1 MIFLCGIVGYTGGKQ
16 ALPILIKGLSA
27 LEYRGYDSAGVS
39 VYEDKIV
46 TVKAAGKLKNLE
58 TRLKAGEKLR
68 GSIGIGHTRWATHG
82 EPSESNAHPHLS
94 NNLSLVHNGIIENHV
109 ELEETLRKKGY
120 SFRSATDT
128 EAAAHLLDLFFSE
141 THNPREAI
149 FRAVR
154 HLKGSFAFCVMFKQD
169 RETVYAVRKGSPLIC
184 AQTAEGGYVAS
195 DITAIL
201 PFVKNYYALP
211 EGVVAE
217 IKPQSLRFFSS
228 VDNEISCEKKRIEW
242 NAQAAQ
248 KCGYNHYMLKEINE
262 QPDAIKNTVMPR
274 LRDGIPVFDC
284 DMIDRVGTEITD
296 IKIVACGT
304 AMHAGLVG
312 KNLIERFARVPV
324 SVEIASE
331 FRYSNPIIDKNT
343 LMIFISQSGET
354 ADTIAAL
361 NLSREMGAKTL
372 AIVNVVGSS
381 VARLAD
387 YVIYTWAG
395 PEIAVASTKAFTV
408 QCAVMYQIAFKLA
421 LARRQITAGRCNELC
436 GLLAEELPGV
446 VASVL
451 SMSGKIK
458 RIAEKLS
465 HYEDMFFIGRGIDN
479 EICKEASLK
488 LKEVSYIHSEAYPA
502 GELKHGTISLVA
514 AEVPIVA
521 LFTESDLLE
530 KTMNNVREAKSRGA
544 TVFSVCTKECEDT
557 VRNVSDYV
565 LPLPAVAVPFA
576 PIVAGVAFQLLA
588 YYTAVARGCDV
599 DMPRNL
605 AKSVTVE

>member
-1 MIFLCGIVGYTGGKQ
+1 MCGIVGYTGGKQ

-46 TVKAAGKLKNLE
+46 TIKAEGKLKNLE
-58 TRLKAGEKLR
+58 TKLKAGEKLR
-68 GSIGIGHTRWATHG
+68 GTIGIGHTRWATHG
-82 EPSESNAHPHLS
+82 EPSETNAHPHLS
-94 NNLSLVHNGIIENHV
+94 KNLSLVHNGIVENHV
-109 ELEETLRKKGY
+109 ELEEMLRKKGY

-128 EAAAHLLDLFFSE
+128 EAAAHLIDLYFCE
-141 THNPREAI
+141 THNPREAL
-149 FRAVR
+149 FKAVR
-154 HLKGSFAFCVMFKQD
+154 HLKGSFSFCVMFKCD

-184 AQTAEGGYVAS
+184 AQSAEGGYVAS
-195 DITAIL
+195 DITAVL
-201 PFVKNYYALP
+201 PYVKNYYALP

-217 IKPQSLRFFSS
+217 IKPQSIKFFSS
-228 VDNEISCEKKRIEW
+228 PNNEISCEKKKIEW
-242 NAQAAQ
+242 DAQSAQ

-262 QPDAIKNTVMPR
+262 QPEAIKNTVMPR

-284 DMIDRVGTEITD
+284 DMLDRVGTEITD

-304 AMHAGLVG
+304 AMHAGLLG
-312 KNLIERFARVPV
+312 KTLIERFARVPV

-331 FRYSNPIIDKNT
+331 FRYSNPIINKNT

-408 QCAVMYQIAFKLA
+408 QCAIMYQIAFKLA
-421 LARRQITAGRCNELC
+421 LARRQISEGRCRELC
-436 GLLAEELPGV
+436 KSLSEEVPGV
-446 VASVL
+446 VSAVL
-451 SMSGKIK
+451 SMSGRIK
-458 RIAEKLS
+458 RVAEKLS
-465 HYEDMFFIGRGIDN
+465 LYENMFFIGRGVDN

-488 LKEVSYIHSEAYPA
+488 LKEVSYIHSESYPA
-502 GELKHGTISLVA
+502 GELKHGTISLVDDN
-514 AEVPIVA
+514 VPIVA

-544 TVFSVCTKECEDT
+544 TVFSVCTKECEASAE
-557 VRNVSDYV
+557 NVSDY
-565 LPLPAVAVPFA
+565 LITLPAVSVPFA
-576 PIVAGVAFQLLA
+576 PLLAGVAFQLLA

>member
-1 MIFLCGIVGYTGGKQ
+1 MCGIVGYTGGKQ

-46 TVKAAGKLKNLE
+46 TIKAEGKLKNLE
-58 TRLKAGEKLR
+58 TKLKAGEKLR
-68 GSIGIGHTRWATHG
+68 GTIGIGHTRWATHG
-82 EPSESNAHPHLS
+82 EPSETNAHPHLS
-94 NNLSLVHNGIIENHV
+94 KNLSLVHNGIVENHV
-109 ELEETLRKKGY
+109 ELEEMLRKKGY

-128 EAAAHLLDLFFSE
+128 EAAAHLIDLYFCE
-141 THNPREAI
+141 THNPREAL
-149 FRAVR
+149 FKAVR
-154 HLKGSFAFCVMFKQD
+154 HLKGSFSFCVMFKCD

-184 AQTAEGGYVAS
+184 AQSAEGGYVAS
-195 DITAIL
+195 DITAVL
-201 PFVKNYYALP
+201 PYVKNYYALP

-217 IKPQSLRFFSS
+217 IKPQSIKFFSS
-228 VDNEISCEKKRIEW
+228 PNNEISCEKKKIEW
-242 NAQAAQ
+242 DAQSAQ

-262 QPDAIKNTVMPR
+262 QPEAIKNTVMPR

-284 DMIDRVGTEITD
+284 DMLDRVGTEITD

-304 AMHAGLVG
+304 AMHAGLLG
-312 KNLIERFARVPV
+312 KTLIERFARVPV

-331 FRYSNPIIDKNT
+331 FRYSNPIINKNT

-421 LARRQITAGRCNELC
+421 LARRQISEGRCRELC
-436 GLLAEELPGV
+436 KSLSEEVPGV
-446 VASVL
+446 VSAVL
-451 SMSGKIK
+451 SMSGRIK
-458 RIAEKLS
+458 RVAEKLS
-465 HYEDMFFIGRGIDN
+465 LYENMFFIGRGVDN

-488 LKEVSYIHSEAYPA
+488 LKEVSYIHSESYPA
-502 GELKHGTISLVA
+502 GELKHGTISLVDDN
-514 AEVPIVA
+514 VPIVA

-544 TVFSVCTKECEDT
+544 TVFSVCTKECEASAE
-557 VRNVSDYV
+557 NVSDY
-565 LPLPAVAVPFA
+565 LITLPAVSVPFA
-576 PIVAGVAFQLLA
+576 PLLAGVAFQLLA
-588 YYTAVARGCDV
+588 Y
-599 DMPRNL
+599 
-605 AKSVTVE
+605 

>member
-1 MIFLCGIVGYTGGKQ
+1 MCGIVGYTGRKQ
-16 ALPILIKGLSA
+16 AVPILIKGLSA
-27 LEYRGYDSAGVS
+27 LEYRGYDSAGIS

-46 TVKAAGKLKNLE
+46 TVKAQGKLKNLE
-58 TRLKAGEKLR
+58 TRIKAGEKLR
-68 GSIGIGHTRWATHG
+68 GTAGIGHTRWATHG

-109 ELEETLRKKGY
+109 ELEEMLRKKGY

-128 EAAAHLLDLFFSE
+128 EAAAHLIDLYYSE
-141 THNPREAI
+141 TKNPREAL
-149 FRAVR
+149 FKALR
-154 HLKGSFAFCVMFKQD
+154 HLKGSFAFCIMFKQN

-184 AQTAEGGYVAS
+184 AQTTEGGYIAS

-201 PFVKNYYALP
+201 PFVKNYYALT

-217 IKPQSLRFFSS
+217 VRPQSIRFYSS
-228 VDNEISCEKKRIEW
+228 VNNEISCEKKKIEW
-242 NAQAAQ
+242 NAQSAQ

-284 DMIDRVGTEITD
+284 DIIDRAGTEITNV
-296 IKIVACGT
+296 KIVACGT

-312 KNLIERFARVPV
+312 KALIERFARIPV
-324 SVEIASE
+324 SVDIASE
-331 FRYSNPIIDKNT
+331 FRYSNPIIDENT

-361 NLSREMGAKTL
+361 SLSREMGAKTL
-372 AIVNVVGSS
+372 AVVNVVGSS

-421 LARRQITAGRCNELC
+421 LARRQITEGRCRELC
-436 GLLAEELPGV
+436 NILAEELPDIV
-446 VASVL
+446 SSVL

-458 RIAEKLS
+458 RMAEKLS
-465 HYEDMFFIGRGIDN
+465 AFENMFFIGRGIDN

-488 LKEVSYIHSEAYPA
+488 LKEVSYIHSESYPA

-514 AEVPIVA
+514 GDVPVVA
-521 LFTESDLLE
+521 LFTENDLLE
-530 KTMNNVREAKSRGA
+530 KTINNVRETKSRGA
-544 TVFSVCTKECEDT
+544 TVFSVCTKECESA
-557 VRNVSDYV
+557 VSNVSDYV
-565 LPLPAVAVPFA
+565 LTLPAVPVPFA
-576 PIVAGVAFQLLA
+576 PLVAGVAFQLLA

>member
-1 MIFLCGIVGYTGGKQ
+1 MCGIVGYTGGKQ

-46 TVKAAGKLKNLE
+46 TIKAEGKLKNLE
-58 TRLKAGEKLR
+58 TKLKAGEKLR
-68 GSIGIGHTRWATHG
+68 GTIGIGHTRWATHG
-82 EPSESNAHPHLS
+82 EPSETNAHPHLS
-94 NNLSLVHNGIIENHV
+94 KNLSLVHNGIVENHV
-109 ELEETLRKKGY
+109 ELEEMLRKKGY

-128 EAAAHLLDLFFSE
+128 EAAAHLIDLYYCE
-141 THNPREAI
+141 TKNPREAL
-149 FRAVR
+149 FKAVR
-154 HLKGSFAFCVMFKQD
+154 HLKGSFSFCVMFKCD

-184 AQTAEGGYVAS
+184 AQSAEGGYVAS
-195 DITAIL
+195 DITAVL
-201 PFVKNYYALP
+201 PYVKNYYALP

-217 IKPQSLRFFSS
+217 IKPQSIKFFSS
-228 VDNEISCEKKRIEW
+228 PNNEISCEKKKIEW
-242 NAQAAQ
+242 DAQSAQ

-284 DMIDRVGTEITD
+284 DMLDRVGTEITD

-304 AMHAGLVG
+304 AMHAGLLG
-312 KNLIERFARVPV
+312 KTLIERFARVPV

-331 FRYSNPIIDKNT
+331 FRYSNPIINKNT

-408 QCAVMYQIAFKLA
+408 QCAIMYQIAFKLA
-421 LARRQITAGRCNELC
+421 LARRQISEGRCRELC
-436 GLLAEELPGV
+436 KSLSEEVPGV
-446 VASVL
+446 VSAVL
-451 SMSGKIK
+451 SMSGRIK
-458 RIAEKLS
+458 RVAEKLS
-465 HYEDMFFIGRGIDN
+465 LYENMFFIGRGVDN

-488 LKEVSYIHSEAYPA
+488 LKEVSYIHSESYPA
-502 GELKHGTISLVA
+502 GELKHGTISLVDDN
-514 AEVPIVA
+514 VPIVA

-544 TVFSVCTKECEDT
+544 TVFSVCTKECEASAE
-557 VRNVSDYV
+557 NVSDY
-565 LPLPAVAVPFA
+565 LITLPAVSVPFA
-576 PIVAGVAFQLLA
+576 PLLAGVAFQLLA